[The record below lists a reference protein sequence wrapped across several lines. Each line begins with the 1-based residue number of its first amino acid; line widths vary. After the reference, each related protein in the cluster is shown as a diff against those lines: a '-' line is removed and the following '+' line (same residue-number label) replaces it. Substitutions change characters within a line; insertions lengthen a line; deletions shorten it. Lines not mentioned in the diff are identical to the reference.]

1 MLNRHV
7 SIYLVA
13 HVVPAAVG
21 FLALT
26 IYTRLLSPSQ
36 YGVYVVGMS
45 VAGILAGTCFT
56 WIRLSVVRYQATAA
70 DVDLRGT
77 ALIAYGA
84 TVAAVACIIPLG
96 FVLIG
101 PAIDAWVLA
110 ASVAQ
115 AVTLGAFEIGQ
126 EFRRAKFRPYRF
138 AALSITRSLLGLAL
152 GLVAIKMGYGGLGL
166 VAAVALSFLVGALL
180 NVLDDATRVHFDA
193 HGYLTKFVRYGLPL
207 TLGGLSF
214 ALYSASDR
222 LVVAY
227 LLGDSAA
234 GHFGVA
240 ADLARQFLVILA
252 SSVASATYPIVFR
265 TLSSEGPAATRQRLA
280 ENAELFL
287 GVLAPVAVWL
297 ALAAPQ
303 IAGTLVGVEF
313 RESVALLLPIL
324 AAARLLG
331 AINQFYLQISFQL
344 SERPL
349 LPVIQETF
357 ILVFNVSL
365 MFAMVARFGLVGAAV
380 AALITETAGLAVGI
394 LLTRR
399 AFHLPF
405 AARRLAAV
413 LVAAVVMAAAITFAR
428 VGIDGATDL
437 VALIIVTASGGL
449 AYAAS
454 VWLLDIAHLRTAMT
468 ALLRLRAVE

>member
-13 HVVPAAVG
+13 HIVPAAVG

-45 VAGILAGTCFT
+45 VAGILAGTGFT
-56 WIRLSVVRYQATAA
+56 WIRLSVVRYQAMAA

-77 ALIAYGA
+77 ALIAYGL
-84 TVAAVACIIPLG
+84 TVAAVACIVPVG
-96 FVLIG
+96 FALIR
-101 PAIDAWVLA
+101 PEIDPWVLA
-110 ASVAQ
+110 AGAAQ
-115 AVTLGAFEIGQ
+115 AVMLGAFEIGQ
-126 EFRRAKFRPYRF
+126 EFRRANLRPYRF
-138 AALSITRSLLGLAL
+138 AALSVTRSVLGLGL
-152 GLVAIKMGYGGLGL
+152 GLVAIRMGYGGLGL
-166 VAAVALSFLVGALL
+166 IAAVALSFLIGALF
-180 NVLDDATRVHFDA
+180 NVLDDAARVHFDA
-193 HGYLTKFVRYGLPL
+193 SGYLMKFARYGLPL

-222 LVVAY
+222 LIVAY
-227 LLGDSAA
+227 LLGDGAA
-234 GHFGVA
+234 GHYGVA

-265 TLSSEGPAATRQRLA
+265 TLSGEGVAATRQRLA

-297 ALAAPQ
+297 AFAAPQ

-313 RESVALLLPIL
+313 RESVASLLPIL

-344 SERPL
+344 SERPM

-357 ILVFNVSL
+357 ILVFSVAL
-365 MFAMVARFGLVGAAV
+365 MFAMVARFGLVGAAF

-405 AARRLAAV
+405 AARRLAGV
-413 LVAAVVMAAAITFAR
+413 VAAAVAMAVAITFAR
-428 VGIDGATDL
+428 AGIGGATGL

-449 AYAAS
+449 AYAVS
-454 VWLLDIAHLRTAMT
+454 VWLLDVAHLRTSMA
-468 ALLRLRAVE
+468 ALLRLRAAE

>member
-13 HVVPAAVG
+13 HLVPAALG

-45 VAGILAGTCFT
+45 VAGILAGTGFT
-56 WIRLSVVRYQATAA
+56 WIRLSVVRYQATAE
-70 DVDLRGT
+70 DVDLRAT
-77 ALIAYGA
+77 ALIAYSA
-84 TVAAVACIIPLG
+84 TVAVIACIVPLG
-96 FVLIG
+96 FALIR
-101 PAIDAWVLA
+101 PDIDSWVLA
-110 ASVAQ
+110 ASAAQ
-115 AVTLGAFEIGQ
+115 AVMLGAFEIGQ
-126 EFRRAKFRPYRF
+126 EFRRAELRPYRF
-138 AALSITRSLLGLAL
+138 AALSVTRSVLGLGL
-152 GLVAIKMGYGGLGL
+152 GLVAIRMGYGGLGL
-166 VAAVALSFLVGALL
+166 IAAIALSFLIGALL

-193 HGYLTKFVRYGLPL
+193 PAHLMKFVRYGLPL

-265 TLSSEGPAATRQRLA
+265 TLSGEGVAATRQRLA

-297 ALAAPQ
+297 AFAAPQ
-303 IAGTLVGVEF
+303 IAGTLVGAEF

-324 AAARLLG
+324 AGARLFG

-344 SERPL
+344 SERPM

-357 ILVFNVSL
+357 ILVFNVAL
-365 MFAMVARFGLVGAAV
+365 MFAMVTRFGLAGAAF
-380 AALITETAGLAVGI
+380 AALITETVGLAVGI

-405 AARRLAAV
+405 AARRLASV
-413 LVAAVVMAAAITFAR
+413 LVAAVAMAAVITFAR
-428 VGIDGATDL
+428 AGVDGATGL
-437 VALIIVTASGGL
+437 VGLIVVTASGGI
-449 AYAAS
+449 AYSAM
-454 VWLLDIAHLRTAMT
+454 VWLLDIAHLRTSMV
-468 ALLRLRAVE
+468 ALLRLRAAE